1 MFFVQNNPDSFTKM
15 IITQPI
21 CVKWVEILKW
31 QEGSSRKT
39 LLWDGCSLDAIRV
52 ETFPPPP
59 AFPPSAFFSCVWLRL
74 PHRVWEPYHWWTAHC
89 SQPLWMTPLRAV
101 PHFWISLFVSLPP
114 PSPCHI
120 QNPDCH
126 RDLRVI
132 FFFFS
137 LGTLSAFIRLVWHL
151 KTPTWHSF

>member
-31 QEGSSRKT
+31 QEGSARKT

-52 ETFPPPP
+52 ETFPPPTCFPSLSLLQLCLTPP
-59 AFPPSAFFSCVWLRL
+59 APPSVGTVSLMNSTLLTASVNDTIESRATFLNLLVCLPPTPLTLPYSESRL
-74 PHRVWEPYHWWTAHC
+74 P
-89 SQPLWMTPLRAV
+89 QG
-101 PHFWISLFVSLPP
+101 
-114 PSPCHI
+114 PSSY
-120 QNPDCH
+120 
-126 RDLRVI
+126 

>member
-52 ETFPPPP
+52 ETLPP
-59 AFPPSAFFSCVWLRL
+59 ACFPSLSLLQLCLTPPAPPSVG
-74 PHRVWEPYHWWTAHC
+74 T
-89 SQPLWMTPLRAV
+89 
-101 PHFWISLFVSLPP
+101 VSLMNSTLLTGSVNDTIESRSTFLNLLVCLPP
-114 PSPCHI
+114 TPSPCHV

-132 FFFFS
+132 FFFSS